1 MLGCH
6 KPVVPVAI
14 FLTPLA
20 WNSQVP
26 KDRWATLSRSVFI
39 LKIKIMWAFALL
51 LSARFPFSL
60 SSPEDTC
67 VTLWQ
72 MYRPSQTPRLTRS
85 SERIARRP
93 KPAALKASSNK
104 ELEPWPES
112 RFSLYWISKKTM
124 RAICEPR
131 KFRRIFY
138 NFCFLF
144 WGQACGNTKTCIMVT
159 IFCFL
164 KVCMSLNSV
173 TVYTDLLLLRHP

>member
-72 MYRPSQTPRLTRS
+72 MYRHSQTPRLTRS
-85 SERIARRP
+85 SEQIASRPKTAALEARTVVRRP
-93 KPAALKASSNK
+93 VFALLNKWKNDASYLRTQK
-104 ELEPWPES
+104 
-112 RFSLYWISKKTM
+112 IQKD
-124 RAICEPR
+124 
-131 KFRRIFY
+131 
-138 NFCFLF
+138 FL
-144 WGQACGNTKTCIMVT
+144 
-159 IFCFL
+159 
-164 KVCMSLNSV
+164 
-173 TVYTDLLLLRHP
+173 